1 MILSDIFSTS
11 FMFSIGIIIILIGVI
26 FAFISYRM
34 AEQDHKITSMLG
46 LISTM
51 AEELQFFRS
60 KLALVH
66 NKQMEGHTDTSKLLY
81 QGGSN
86 NTDLISVSDDE
97 EVDSDEE
104 VDEEADS
111 DIDSDEDSDEDSD
124 DEEVDSNN
132 ECTIHYNISSEPIN
146 LCIDSEEILDTNEST
161 TMIKTIHLE
170 EPINLLSDELNMDE
184 YQEINESTDFKTI
197 PITSEEIFDKADYK
211 KMPLNKLRELVVE
224 KGLTSNASKL
234 KKNELLKIIEG

>member
-11 FMFSIGIIIILIGVI
+11 FMFSIGIIVILIGIV

-60 KLALVH
+60 KLASIH
-66 NKQMEGHTDTSKLLY
+66 NKQMELSSETHTDTSKLLY
-81 QGGSN
+81 QAGSN
-86 NTDLISVSDDE
+86 NTDLISVSDE
-97 EVDSDEE
+97 E
-104 VDEEADS
+104 
-111 DIDSDEDSDEDSD
+111 IDSDEDEEDDND
-124 DEEVDSNN
+124 DEEDDNDDEEDDDCDSDN
-132 ECTIHYNISSEPIN
+132 ECSIHYNISSEPIN
-146 LCIDSEEILDTNEST
+146 LCIDSEEILDSNES

-170 EPINLLSDELNMDE
+170 EPINLLSDNLNIDYTEM
-184 YQEINESTDFKTI
+184 NEDNLKSIVTHNL
-197 PITSEEIFDKADYK
+197 EETCDYK

-224 KGLTSNASKL
+224 KGLTQNASKL